1 MLFYPPDAPVPDELR
16 TDELFLR
23 MLRATDVEPDYE
35 AVISSREL
43 LWLRSSGRWPRE
55 GFTLAENLSDLQ
67 EHEQEHH
74 QRTAFTFT
82 VLAPDEALCL
92 GCIYINPLAA
102 VMQRLGAAAADV
114 ARVGDYEADVT
125 LWVRPSAV
133 RRDLDKHLVSALIR
147 WFKAEWAF
155 SRVTFRANKNQVRD
169 LANFEEAGL
178 RQVYAITTNEEP
190 YTHYFYE

>member
-1 MLFYPPDAPVPDELR
+1 MSEATRGRHIMLFYPPDAPVPDELR

-23 MLRATDVEPDYE
+23 MLRASDVEPDYE

-82 VLAPDEALCL
+82 VLAPDESLCL
-92 GCIYINPLAA
+92 GCVYINP
-102 VMQRLGAAAADV
+102 
-114 ARVGDYEADVT
+114 
-125 LWVRPSAV
+125 
-133 RRDLDKHLVSALIR
+133 
-147 WFKAEWAF
+147 
-155 SRVTFRANKNQVRD
+155 
-169 LANFEEAGL
+169 
-178 RQVYAITTNEEP
+178 
-190 YTHYFYE
+190 